1 MQLGYIGFE
10 VSDLGAW
17 ERFGVDV
24 LGLQI
29 AERRDDGALAFRL
42 DQHRLRIV
50 VEPGAADDVRFI
62 GWEVG
67 SDAELTAI
75 TVKLRA
81 AGLDVTDGS
90 AAEASRRHVQRL
102 VKLRDPTGIPTEV
115 FWGAELVTEPFVSP
129 IVRGG
134 FVADERGLGH
144 VVVAATDQA
153 ASQKFY
159 CELLGLKLSDRIT
172 ADVHGYKADVVFLHA
187 NQRHHS
193 LAIGQEDKKRIHHF
207 MLEARAMDEVGLAMD
222 RTLRAGLRLM
232 HTLGRHP
239 NDRMFSFYAR
249 TPSGFNFE
257 FGWGG
262 RDVDDATW
270 EPTTYDR
277 ISEWG
282 HHPPQL
288 LAERP
293 RKPQ

>member
-17 ERFGVDV
+17 ERFCLDV
-24 LGLQI
+24 LGLTL
-29 AERRDDGALAFRL
+29 ADRADDGAMAFRL
-42 DQHRLRIV
+42 DQHRQRIV
-50 VEPGAADDVRFI
+50 VEPGLADDVRFI
-62 GWEVG
+62 GWEVV
-67 SDAELTAI
+67 SDAELTAL
-75 TVKLRA
+75 TGKLRA
-81 AGLDVTDGS
+81 AGHDVTDGTPVE
-90 AAEASRRHVQRL
+90 AARRRVQRL
-102 VKLRDPTGIPTEV
+102 VKLRDPNGIPTEI
-115 FWGAELVTEPFVSP
+115 FHGAERVAAPFVSP
-129 IVRGG
+129 IVRSG

-144 VVVAATDQA
+144 IVVAARDQA
-153 ASQKFY
+153 ASQQFY

-193 LAIGQEDKKRIHHF
+193 LAIGQEDRKRIHHF
-207 MLEARAMDEVGLAMD
+207 MLEARTMDEVGLAMD
-222 RTLRAGLRLM
+222 RTLRAGLKLM

-270 EPTTYDR
+270 QPTTYDH

-282 HHPPQL
+282 HHPPQFL
-288 LAERP
+288 TP